1 MRKTRNVAELQKQKQ
16 FTDEAK
22 QYYEE
27 TIVKKIATNPTF
39 DQEFYAQLAHIKEF
53 NTGNR
58 LALRRI
64 YLIDSMAAT
73 RQLLGKA
80 RSNLVNQLSSR
91 ERSREEGR
99 MNRSELAEHM
109 QVDMTLLSRLL
120 NLNKN
125 TNDEDA
131 DWTGWTFRA
140 VSHAILAEYCEMSFE
155 EFVLGRDVPVI
166 LPSGLGFVAKRLS
179 SKTSATFNK
188 INELQQRMQEIHS
201 KHRYKGIY
209 NFDEV
214 NRLALKRLEELLVDY
229 GIALAPAASPEHNV
243 VEYGVDN
250 PKAKMLVDTL
260 LLSKSMNVAVSRV
273 LSIAADLNGTA
284 LDYFFSR
291 VYTARNN
298 VAYVE
303 NVVDEE
309 TGRVTQNT
317 VHVSNPAIL
326 KILSYYLDLEE
337 EVQEETL
344 RMLMMEAAA
353 I

>member
-1 MRKTRNVAELQKQKQ
+1 VRN
-16 FTDEAK
+16 
-22 QYYEE
+22 YEE
-27 TIVKKIATNPTF
+27 AIEKKIATNPTF
-39 DQEFYAQLAHIKEF
+39 DQEFYAQLTHIKEL
-53 NTGNR
+53 NTCDR
-58 LALRRI
+58 LALRRK
-64 YLIDSMAAT
+64 YLNGSMAAT

-109 QVDMTLLSRLL
+109 QVHMSLLSRLL

-125 TNDEDA
+125 TSDKDA

-166 LPSGLGFVAKRLS
+166 LPSCLGFVAKSLS
-179 SKTSATFNK
+179 SKTSAAFNK

-201 KHRYKGIY
+201 QHRYKGIY
-209 NFDEV
+209 NFEEV
-214 NRLALKRLEELLVDY
+214 NKLALKRLEELLVDY
-229 GIALAPAASPEHNV
+229 GIALAPAVSPEHNI
-243 VEYGVDN
+243 VEYGMDN
-250 PKAKMLVDTL
+250 PKAKGLNKL
-260 LLSKSMNVAVSRV
+260 LLNQSMNVDVKNV

-298 VAYVE
+298 VAYIE

-309 TGRVTQNT
+309 TGQVTQNT

-337 EVQEETL
+337 DVQEETL
-344 RMLMMEAAA
+344 RMLMMEAATV
-353 I
+353 